1 MKNERLIKILEDL
14 PFPKESA
21 KYPIA
26 EKEGIVRKALKAFEQ
41 VASLKERPCE
51 VCKYREDGMCV
62 RWLCVFE
69 EVDANENDT

>member
-1 MKNERLIKILEDL
+1 MKNERMIRILEDL
-14 PFPKESA
+14 PFPKLSA

-26 EKEGIVRKALKAFEQ
+26 EKEKIVQKAIKAFEQ

-51 VCKYREDGMCV
+51 VCKYQEDGMCV

-69 EVDANENDT
+69 EADADEK

>member
-26 EKEGIVRKALKAFEQ
+26 EKEGVVRKALKALEQ
-41 VASLKERPCE
+41 IASLKERPCE

-69 EVDANENDT
+69 EVDANEDDT

>member
-1 MKNERLIKILEDL
+1 MGLIEEILRDL
-14 PFPKESA
+14 PYPKKSA
-21 KYPIA
+21 AYPIA
-26 EKEGIVRKALKAFEQ
+26 EKEGVVRKALKALEQ

-69 EVDANENDT
+69 EGDADDDT